1 MSDKIAR
8 FFIYLLDVYHHRK
21 IYIYYN
27 TTLIRTHDISQQM
40 YNFNEED
47 YFEILTLH
55 KVFQSKNSDEIR
67 KIAKE
72 NMMEIGKLHAIE

>member
-1 MSDKIAR
+1 
-8 FFIYLLDVYHHRK
+8 
-21 IYIYYN
+21 
-27 TTLIRTHDISQQM
+27 M